1 MAKVSPVSIKYMI
14 HANMIADGT
23 LEKPDVIGA
32 LFGQTEG
39 LLGADLEMRDLQK
52 EGKIGRIEVSLEKK
66 DRKTFGKITIP
77 TALDQSETTLI
88 AAAIETI
95 ERVGPSDAQIEVEKI
110 EDVRG
115 SKRDYILERAKKLMS
130 QIQGSTDS
138 REISNEIKDSSK
150 MSEIKEYGKNKLASG
165 DLSGKEIIV
174 VEGRAD
180 VVNLVRFGINNVIC
194 MNGTKLPE
202 EIRELSKEKETLFT
216 YGDEVDNYII
226 DRSDFCYTKINYF
239 EKYEFSNNIAFE
251 LAKRSMYFYPEM
263 EQTYLFRKIV
273 LKFCSNEYQADLDTN
288 LYQVAYCKYA
298 MLDYDNFSE
307 LLYFFKNEKTTMD
320 TIYRDFNCYF
330 RTMRT
335 FKTEEDFYLHTL
347 QFSDVH
353 NADWLKIKRVDEIR
367 ANFRAP
373 ILPESEF
380 FTVDCR
386 INMSLPEDELIDYI
400 RTTKKGLIKLNKLKS
415 INILELMFGA
425 KHNYTSQISDLLFTY
440 DAIRLGIKF
449 PQVLKSIASYNRTI
463 QSDIYTKDIRTL
475 KKYFKYAKILIEE
488 GYYRGIISSIYIG
501 NLEEKIKNID
511 K

>member
-202 EIRELSKEKETLFT
+202 EIKELSKDKEITLYLDGDRGGKLIAKNVVENANITYIASAPDGKEVEELTKKEILMNLRKRVPAKEFFYEKRNFKSE
-216 YGDEVDNYII
+216 EP
-226 DRSDFCYTKINYF
+226 SDFI
-239 EKYEFSNNIAFE
+239 
-251 LAKRSMYFYPEM
+251 
-263 EQTYLFRKIV
+263 
-273 LKFCSNEYQADLDTN
+273 LDTETKEK
-288 LYQVAYCKYA
+288 LK
-298 MLDYDNFSE
+298 DI
-307 LLYFFKNEKTTMD
+307 FKQNQGSGKAIILKSDLSILKEVSVRGLTNALRGIREKPMAIVVDGTATNYLINAAEDARIEVIAANTFTT
-320 TIYRDFNCYF
+320 TN
-330 RTMRT
+330 T
-335 FKTEEDFYLHTL
+335 
-347 QFSDVH
+347 
-353 NADWLKIKRVDEIR
+353 N
-367 ANFRAP
+367 
-373 ILPESEF
+373 
-380 FTVDCR
+380 
-386 INMSLPEDELIDYI
+386 
-400 RTTKKGLIKLNKLKS
+400 IKLLS
-415 INILELMFGA
+415 F
-425 KHNYTSQISDLLFTY
+425 
-440 DAIRLGIKF
+440 
-449 PQVLKSIASYNRTI
+449 
-463 QSDIYTKDIRTL
+463 
-475 KKYFKYAKILIEE
+475 
-488 GYYRGIISSIYIG
+488 
-501 NLEEKIKNID
+501 
-511 K
+511 